1 MATMIT
7 SECINCGACEPECPN
22 NAITQGED
30 IYVIDPILC
39 TECVG
44 FHDYEACAAVC
55 PVDCCVTDPNN
66 VETEEVLMGRAKEL
80 HQDVE
85 FGENFESR
93 FRKGDKETEKN
104 DAAVVQAAAQE
115 DTTESQQSSERKKVE
130 GEIMEEKPIQ
140 SPVAVPSP
148 SVNQKPVSTS
158 RSSQSPKV
166 PMPKKQFPGEVSESF
181 EEIQRQFEKKSPLS
195 KTAPRILLLLSQ
207 PLLGALPHKVKED
220 LEKGVGNPVFFST
233 VGSTGLNIL
242 MNLVLYPLVV
252 MGLAAGLMGLGILFS
267 QQMNVYILLGVV
279 FGFLEG
285 SYRLREGIFYYKP
298 VEEMTFPAAFYS
310 LPLAYPLKILLSR
323 QGGIIRNLP
332 IPVDGFYEKG
342 FVEKIERERRYGNVF
357 TMEDWGS
364 AYFLRM
370 EFPRRIPDIGL
381 PVRSELG
388 DEMPDYDY
396 DLLLKNAHF
405 IIKGRCID
413 ERVRKISSSVG
424 AFPPEF
430 STVIPLQEKVDGFSH
445 RFENKL
451 LEIFLLKRKK
461 GREQESEHLKR

>member
-22 NAITQGED
+22 NAITQGEE

-44 FHDYEACAAVC
+44 FHNYEACAAVC

-66 VETEEVLMGRAKEL
+66 VETEVVLIVRAKEL

-93 FRKGDKETEKN
+93 FRKGDKGTEKK
-104 DAAVVQAAAQE
+104 DAAVAQAAAQE
-115 DTTESQQSSERKKVE
+115 DTTESQQSSEGKKVE
-130 GEIMEEKPIQ
+130 GEIMEEKPLQ
-140 SPVAVPSP
+140 SLVTIPSAP
-148 SVNQKPVSTS
+148 VNQKPVSTS
-158 RSSQSPKV
+158 SSSESPKV
-166 PMPKKQFPGEVSESF
+166 PKPKKQFPGEVSESF

-195 KTAPRILLLLSQ
+195 KTAIRILLLLLQ

-220 LEKGVGNPVFFST
+220 FEKGVGNPVFFST

-242 MNLVLYPLVV
+242 MNLVLYPLLIVV
-252 MGLAAGLMGLGILFS
+252 VAGLVRLDILFS
-267 QQMNVYILLGVV
+267 QQMNNYILLGVV

-285 SYRLREGIFYYKP
+285 VYRLRDGIFYYKP

-310 LPLAYPLKILLSR
+310 LPLAYPLKILLSL
-323 QGGIIRNLP
+323 QGGIIRDLP

-381 PVRSELG
+381 PGRSELG

-396 DLLLKNAHF
+396 DLLLKNGHF

-424 AFPPEF
+424 SFPPEF

-445 RFENKL
+445 RFGNKL
-451 LEIFLLKRKK
+451 LEIFLLKRNK